1 MKSAWL
7 VFIGIL
13 LNFLFLFPVQ
23 PILAQVK
30 INEFSSAS
38 SDDWVELYN
47 NSDQKTD
54 LATYTLVDGSTS
66 GNPKT
71 FSCSLE
77 PRGFWVVGWS
87 NNLNNSGDIIKLKN
101 GDQLIDCVTYGNW
114 TSSLCEGQ
122 TQVTLPEI
130 KGNEFGARSEDGIES
145 WKVINLNTK
154 DGPNNGATKDPTAT
168 CLAPSPSPSPSPS
181 PGVSPSP
188 SPASSTSSGQTS
200 ASPTSTPSLS
210 PSPTPQPSKIYR
222 VKEITLLNLSP
233 EPVLGTTSGQT
244 DPDFSAN
251 RQVAIILITT
261 GAGLLL
267 AVTFIIVRSWRK
279 K

>member
-30 INEFSSAS
+30 INEFVVDADPEWVEFYNASDSADYLKTYWLDDDEKFDDDSGSSAKKNLTNLNINNLHYPYFELPLS
-38 SDDWVELYN
+38 IFNNTTADWVVIFDNTGY
-47 NSDQKTD
+47 
-54 LATYTLVDGSTS
+54 
-66 GNPKT
+66 
-71 FSCSLE
+71 
-77 PRGFWVVGWS
+77 
-87 NNLNNSGDIIKLKN
+87 
-101 GDQLIDCVTYGNW
+101 LIDKYQY
-114 TSSLCEGQ
+114 TSSPGKNIAIGRNPDHEGGFFTLEEL
-122 TQVTLPEI
+122 TQGRTNALPVKSPEPTLSPS
-130 KGNEFGARSEDGIES
+130 A
-145 WKVINLNTK
+145 
-154 DGPNNGATKDPTAT
+154 
-168 CLAPSPSPSPSPS
+168 SPSPS
-181 PGVSPSP
+181 
-188 SPASSTSSGQTS
+188 STSSNQTTTPP
-200 ASPTSTPSLS
+200 SPTQNPS